1 MPFVSQKQR
10 KLMYAKASRGEIS
23 KKTVEEFEA
32 ATPKNKKLPEYVSSR
47 KPERKS
53 LKDLM
58 KRK

>member
-1 MPFVSQKQR
+1 MPFKSQAQR
-10 KLMYAKASRGEIS
+10 KMMYAKASRGEIS

-32 ATPKNKKLPEYVSSR
+32 ATPKNKPLPEYVSSR
-47 KPERKS
+47 KPKRKS